1 MKYIQ
6 NQIAESR
13 QTLPAT
19 MVYSAVVWLL
29 AGMIQEGW
37 WMIQFPLFL
46 ISAFLMM
53 QLNNVNLLIRIYSRM
68 ISVSFII
75 LSCAAAF
82 LFPSVTGGFVQFC
95 FIVSILSLFNTYQEL
110 PVIGWLYYAF
120 LFLSLA
126 SLVEVRILLYL
137 PLFWFLMLVT
147 IHARG
152 WRAIT
157 ASVLGILTPYWF
169 MVAWLFYTHRHEFD
183 FSLLIS
189 HFGERLLTLVVVI
202 ILGIA
207 GGIHFIM
214 KHYEDKF
221 RVRQLYYS
229 FIYLA
234 LYTLALMFV
243 IPSQF
248 DILLR
253 ILIIAVSPLI
263 GHFFALTKTKV
274 SNIFFLV
281 TAGVIL
287 ILTLFNLWNSS
298 SIF

>member
-1 MKYIQ
+1 
-6 NQIAESR
+6 
-13 QTLPAT
+13 
-19 MVYSAVVWLL
+19 
-29 AGMIQEGW
+29 
-37 WMIQFPLFL
+37 
-46 ISAFLMM
+46 
-53 QLNNVNLLIRIYSRM
+53 
-68 ISVSFII
+68 
-75 LSCAAAF
+75 
-82 LFPSVTGGFVQFC
+82 
-95 FIVSILSLFNTYQEL
+95 
-110 PVIGWLYYAF
+110 
-120 LFLSLA
+120 
-126 SLVEVRILLYL
+126 
-137 PLFWFLMLVT
+137 MLVT

-189 HFGERLLTLVVVI
+189 HFGDLSAVTLSDFAIDDLQRLLTLVVVI
-202 ILGIA
+202 ILGIV

-234 LYTLALMFV
+234 LYTLA
-243 IPSQF
+243 
-248 DILLR
+248 
-253 ILIIAVSPLI
+253 LIIAVSPLI

-287 ILTLFNLWNSS
+287 ILTLFNLWSSS

>member
-1 MKYIQ
+1 MMKLAPLKRSELDAS
-6 NQIAESR
+6 NPHSS
-13 QTLPAT
+13 LPA
-19 MVYSAVVWLL
+19 
-29 AGMIQEGW
+29 
-37 WMIQFPLFL
+37 
-46 ISAFLMM
+46 
-53 QLNNVNLLIRIYSRM
+53 
-68 ISVSFII
+68 
-75 LSCAAAF
+75 
-82 LFPSVTGGFVQFC
+82 
-95 FIVSILSLFNTYQEL
+95 
-110 PVIGWLYYAF
+110 IGWLYYAF

-137 PLFWFLMLVT
+137 PLFWLLMLVT

-169 MVAWLFYTHRHEFD
+169 MLAWLLYSQRQEFD
-183 FSLLIS
+183 YNQLIS
-189 HFGERLLTLVVVI
+189 HFGELSAVTLSDFAIDDLQRLLTLVVVI
-202 ILGIA
+202 IPGIV

-234 LYTLALMFV
+234 LYTFALMFV

-248 DILLR
+248 DMLLR
-253 ILIIAVSPLI
+253 ILIIAASPLI

-287 ILTLFNLWNSS
+287 ILTIFNLWSSS